1 MTCVSIAV
9 PFQGAPV
16 AAIPLLEVREVS
28 VSFGGLKI
36 LDNVSL
42 SVPAGKIVGL
52 IGPNGAGKTTVFN
65 VISGFVKPDQGS
77 ILIDGQKHKMK
88 PWKLPQLGIG
98 RTLQGVGLFDSMT
111 VLQNVITGGEV
122 DRRDGVLSWL
132 SASPRADRAEAG
144 AQAQAEHLLHR
155 LKIANVADRYPTD
168 LPYPIRKRV
177 AIARAMMCNPRL
189 LMLDEPAGG
198 LSQQDI
204 DELGDLLRT
213 LTPHTTILL
222 VEHHMDFVMG
232 ICEQIFVL
240 DAGKIIANGTPT
252 QVQSNEQV
260 RAAYLG
266 TDDAQ

>member
-1 MTCVSIAV
+1 MSIPV
-9 PFQGAPV
+9 PYEGAPP

-42 SVPAGKIVGL
+42 TVPAGKIVGL

-65 VISGFVKPDQGS
+65 VISGFVNPQQGS
-77 ILIDGQKHKMK
+77 VLLDGQKHKMK
-88 PWKLPQLGIG
+88 PWKLPSLGVA
-98 RTLQGVGLFDSMT
+98 RTLQGVGLFDSLT
-111 VLQNVITGGEV
+111 VRDNVITGGEV
-122 DRRDGVLSWL
+122 DRRDGVMSWL
-132 SASPRADRAEAG
+132 GSAPRAMRAEAS
-144 AQAQAEHLLHR
+144 AQAQADHLLSR
-155 LKIANVADRYPTD
+155 LKIADVADRYPTD

-177 AIARAMMCNPRL
+177 AIARALMCNPRL

-204 DELGDLLRT
+204 DELAVLLRT
-213 LTPHTTILL
+213 LTPNTTILL

-232 ICEQIFVL
+232 ICEQIYVL
-240 DAGKIIANGTPT
+240 DAGKIIAKGTPT
-252 QVQSNEQV
+252 EVQNNELV

-266 TDDAQ
+266 SDDVA